1 MTATTRAGWQTLIV
15 VSLAQLMSML
25 DRNILA
31 ILNPRIKADLGIGDA
46 EMGLLYGTV
55 FALFYALFSLP
66 LGRLAD
72 GWTRTK
78 LLAVCIV
85 FWSLA
90 TGLAGFATGFGLLVI
105 SRLGVGIGE
114 AATQPAGTSLLFDHF
129 DRNRRGF
136 ALAVLSAGLAI
147 GLGLSSVLGGSAADW
162 WDARHAAGSAPFD
175 LRGWQFAFL
184 LAALPGFGIGIALW
198 RLPEPVRGAN
208 DGIVS
213 PPDPAPFRA
222 SGAVLASVL
231 PGTNWWLMARRG
243 ASVRVWIVNLVALV
257 LITVAMIA
265 ITRACTA
272 FSPRPPLIL
281 AGVATNPHALQWS
294 VVGFGF
300 YVVVNLVQSLK
311 LSDPVAHAVMT
322 GSPTLLLCMG
332 VGSLQ
337 SMINYG
343 IMGFTPAFLMKTYAL
358 TPTQTGVQFGLLSA
372 ALGVI
377 GPLIA
382 GPLSDRLNQ
391 RLPGAGR
398 IWVTLISLTLSP
410 LIAVWVYTAP
420 DAGAFYLRFTLYSFI
435 LTMWLAPLYAV
446 MFEQVLPRM
455 RAITTAAYLMAM
467 TITGLGIGPY
477 FVGMVSDATGD
488 LSRAILSI
496 NVLAPLI
503 VVLLVALLSRAA
515 RDTQNLL
522 HRARAAG
529 EAV

>member
-1 MTATTRAGWQTLIV
+1 
-15 VSLAQLMSML
+15 
-25 DRNILA
+25 
-31 ILNPRIKADLGIGDA
+31 
-46 EMGLLYGTV
+46 
-55 FALFYALFSLP
+55 
-66 LGRLAD
+66 
-72 GWTRTK
+72 
-78 LLAVCIV
+78 
-85 FWSLA
+85 
-90 TGLAGFATGFGLLVI
+90 
-105 SRLGVGIGE
+105 
-114 AATQPAGTSLLFDHF
+114 
-129 DRNRRGF
+129 
-136 ALAVLSAGLAI
+136 
-147 GLGLSSVLGGSAADW
+147 
-162 WDARHAAGSAPFD
+162 
-175 LRGWQFAFL
+175 
-184 LAALPGFGIGIALW
+184 
-198 RLPEPVRGAN
+198 
-208 DGIVS
+208 
-213 PPDPAPFRA
+213 
-222 SGAVLASVL
+222 
-231 PGTNWWLMARRG
+231 
-243 ASVRVWIVNLVALV
+243 
-257 LITVAMIA
+257 MIA

-522 HRARAAG
+522 HRAPRRRRGGLGGKRQAASPTASASAQFPCRPKRIRMGMLIVAIGPFSMSSASNSNRSLNDAPPAGCRSARSSHRLRPRPWRAG
-529 EAV
+529 